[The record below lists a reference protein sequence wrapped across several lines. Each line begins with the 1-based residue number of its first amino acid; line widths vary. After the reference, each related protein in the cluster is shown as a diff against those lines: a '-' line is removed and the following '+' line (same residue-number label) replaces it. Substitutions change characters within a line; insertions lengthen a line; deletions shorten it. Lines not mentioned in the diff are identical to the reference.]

1 MPMSPPLMADELI
14 VASDE
19 LQDHDGG
26 RAIFGSLWVC
36 NLFKAFFLD
45 EGLFHEHAVENELY

>member
-19 LQDHDGG
+19 LQEHQRPTSDGG
-26 RAIFGSLWVC
+26 RAIFE
-36 NLFKAFFLD
+36 A
-45 EGLFHEHAVENELY
+45 